1 MRRSLFEQ
9 IVIVLVLL
17 LLAAGTSWLVRVA
30 EPDDVPEA
38 ESSTNTPDMLVE
50 RFTLQRFDA
59 HGRRQYVFSAARMR
73 HYAAPERTELDHP
86 ELLFLGG
93 EAQIQA
99 QAIRGTV
106 SEDGETVR
114 LSGDVVMSR
123 AALPDRPAAT
133 LTTQALT
140 VWPETERVAGRVP
153 VRYEEGRDV
162 LVAGRFDA
170 DNLVGELRLGDGIT
184 ATFRR

>member
-1 MRRSLFEQ
+1 MRRSTFEQ
-9 IVIVLVLL
+9 FVIVLVLG
-17 LLAAGTSWLVRVA
+17 LLAAGTSWLLRVA
-30 EPDDVPEA
+30 EPDEPPAA
-38 ESSTNTPDMLVE
+38 EGLTNTPDMMVD
-50 RFTLQRFDA
+50 RFTLQRFDVD
-59 HGRRQYVFSAARMR
+59 GRRQYVFSAAHMR
-73 HYAAPERTELDHP
+73 HYASPERTELDRP

-93 EAQIQA
+93 EAPVRA
-99 QAIRGTV
+99 EAIRGTV
-106 SEDGETVR
+106 SADGETVR

-123 AALPDRPAAT
+123 AALPSRPAAT

-140 VWPETERVAGRVP
+140 VWPESERVAGRVP

-170 DNLVGELRLGDGIT
+170 DKLAGELRLGDGVT

>member
-1 MRRSLFEQ
+1 MRRGTLEQ
-9 IVIVLVLL
+9 FMIVLVLA
-17 LLAAGTSWLVRVA
+17 LLAGGTSWLVRVS
-30 EPDDVPEA
+30 EPDESPSA
-38 ESSTNTPDMLVE
+38 EDSSDSPDMMVE
-50 RFTLQRFDA
+50 RFTMQRFDDE
-59 HGRRQYVFSAARMR
+59 GRRQYVFSAARMR
-73 HYAAPERTELDHP
+73 HYAAPERTDLDHP

-93 EAQIQA
+93 EAPMRA
-99 QAIRGTV
+99 EAIRGTV
-106 SEDGETVR
+106 SADGDTVE

-123 AALPDRPAAT
+123 AALPGRPPAT

-140 VWPETERVAGRVP
+140 VWPESERVAGRVP